1 VTGARDFAT
10 KPRSKRDGHR
20 AHVEA
25 HNRAIA
31 TGGLPDGELPG
42 RFAYLHPARN
52 RHAEAVGLHGRG
64 LFDPENAPAQLLGP
78 EERAEAERTFNVLNA
93 SRRPGTLL
101 AAQGAALRRPGR
113 YLRALRLA
121 LTTGRPGLKG
131 LVWQVFYFV
140 EASVLARHL
149 LQNRID
155 HLHNHFADSSANVA
169 MIAAALAD
177 IDFSYTLH
185 GPAEIYDPVGWH
197 FAEKTARARFVFC
210 ISHFARSQ
218 AMLFSDPNTGR
229 S

>member
-1 VTGARDFAT
+1 MAKHTAERL
-10 KPRSKRDGHR
+10 PR
-20 AHVEA
+20 V
-25 HNRAIA
+25 
-31 TGGLPDGELPG
+31 
-42 RFAYLHPARN
+42 AYLTGNYPAVSHTFILREIAML
-52 RHAEAVGLHGRG
+52 RRLGFTVAACSIRQT
-64 LFDPENAPAQLLGP
+64 PPAQLLGP
-78 EERAEAERTFNVLNA
+78 EERAEAEQTFNVLNA
-93 SRRPGTLL
+93 ARRPATLV

-131 LVWQVFYFV
+131 LLWQLFYFA
-140 EASVLARHL
+140 EATVLARHL

-169 MIAAALAD
+169 MLAAALAD

-218 AMLFSDPNTGR
+218 AMLFSDPATGR